1 MVDELI
7 LIIDNDKA
15 RSLFIVIEK
24 QEHRDYRLKMLVDR
38 YLREFILSDGIDH
51 YLDVADAQGHKSSK
65 QQDQTQKH
73 MKKNASSRLLLTMM
87 ESFIM

>member
-1 MVDELI
+1 MADELI
-7 LIIDNDKA
+7 LTVDNDKA
-15 RSLFIVIEK
+15 RSYFIVVEK
-24 QEHRDYRLKMLVDR
+24 QKYRDYRLKMLVDR

-51 YLDVADAQGHKSSK
+51 YPGVTDAQGHKSSK

-87 ESFIM
+87 ESFIL